1 MKEIHDFTDPVP
13 VTIISGFL
21 GAGKTS
27 LLNYLLNANHGLR
40 VAVLVNDFGE
50 INIDAEL
57 VSGVAG
63 ESSIELSNGCI
74 CCSIRNDLLDAVVQL
89 MERPEPLEYIVIE
102 TSGVSDPMAVSLT
115 FMAPQLHARTRVDSI
130 LTVVDAEQIGEISGK
145 SRELALEQIAIADMV
160 VLNKIDLVD
169 DRERGELAGFI
180 RNLVPRARLF
190 EAEYGRVPLAMVL
203 GVGGYDPERFAD
215 KTGVDVHVHAD
226 GFAQDRDHADGH
238 HHEPHT
244 DHTLVFNTWCY
255 RTNKPLSRRAVR
267 DAMIALPAAIY
278 RAKGFVYLD
287 DKPGQKAIVHVA
299 GIRVRLITGEPW
311 GEEAPETKL
320 VFIGEEGGID
330 VCELQSRLDAC
341 RLEHDGHLATE
352 LDVDAEFIR
361 AID

>member
-215 KTGVDVHVHAD
+215 KTGVDVHVHCA
-226 GFAQDRDHADGH
+226 FVAIRGH
-238 HHEPHT
+238 SC
-244 DHTLVFNTWCY
+244 TLFCDALLT
-255 RTNKPLSRRAVR
+255 LSLWSV
-267 DAMIALPAAIY
+267 I
-278 RAKGFVYLD
+278 
-287 DKPGQKAIVHVA
+287 
-299 GIRVRLITGEPW
+299 
-311 GEEAPETKL
+311 
-320 VFIGEEGGID
+320 
-330 VCELQSRLDAC
+330 
-341 RLEHDGHLATE
+341 
-352 LDVDAEFIR
+352 
-361 AID
+361 